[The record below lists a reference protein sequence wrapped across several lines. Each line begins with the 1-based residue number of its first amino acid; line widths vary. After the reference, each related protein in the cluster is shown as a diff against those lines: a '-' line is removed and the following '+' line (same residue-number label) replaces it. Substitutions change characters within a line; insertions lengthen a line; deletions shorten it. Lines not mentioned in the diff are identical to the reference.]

1 MFETQRYNKVAVI
14 LHWLIAVGIFSML
27 AFGWY
32 MAELP
37 KDAPKQM
44 AFDLFDF
51 GIYTL
56 QLSEEASPR
65 TFYFGLHKSI
75 GITLLALIIIRFFWR
90 LTHKPP
96 AMLSSYKPFERKL
109 ATGVH
114 HLLYLVMFAVPLT
127 GLIMAA
133 ASKYGAKWFD
143 VTIIPGF
150 DSPMVR
156 DIFHEA
162 HEIAGL
168 LIVAI
173 LVLHIAGAL
182 KHKIIDKDDT
192 MKRMSL

>member
-14 LHWLIAVGIFSML
+14 LHWLIAFGIFSML

-114 HLLYLVMFAVPLT
+114 HLLYLMMFAVPLT

-133 ASKYGAKWFD
+133 ASQYGAKWFD

-162 HEIAGL
+162 HEIAGV

>member
-1 MFETQRYNKVAVI
+1 MFKTQRYSKVAVI
-14 LHWLIAVGIFSML
+14 LHWLIAIGIFSML

-37 KDAPKQM
+37 KDAPKQI

-56 QLSEEASPR
+56 QLSEAVSPR

-75 GITLLALIIIRFFWR
+75 GITLLALIIVRFLWR

-96 AMLSSYKPFERKL
+96 AMLTSYQPFERKL

-114 HLLYLVMFAVPLT
+114 HLLYLMMFAVPLT

-150 DSPMVR
+150 DNEMVR

-162 HEIAGL
+162 HEIAGV

-173 LVLHIAGAL
+173 LALHIAGAL
-182 KHKIIDKDDT
+182 KHQFIDKDET
-192 MKRMSL
+192 MKRMSI